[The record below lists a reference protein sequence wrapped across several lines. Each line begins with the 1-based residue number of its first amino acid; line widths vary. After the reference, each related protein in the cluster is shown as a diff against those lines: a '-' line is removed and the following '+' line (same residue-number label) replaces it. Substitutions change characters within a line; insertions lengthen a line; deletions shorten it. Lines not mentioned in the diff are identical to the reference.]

1 MIFALFSAAFVVI
14 TIFYLTI
21 AIRILFLGK
30 PTILRSSWVV
40 TFLGLLIIPFTYQ
53 VLTYVKGDS
62 PFSWIGLTGPVL
74 YLALLVFYFFVM
86 KGYTFYG
93 VAENDFQTALREA
106 LKGAGLNFEEKI
118 GRIEFTGSDM
128 VLRYSYNAFSGSGI
142 LRFQK
147 AQTPENVM
155 TSQKVVLGFREFFV
169 LKKIKTRKGV
179 GVLYLLFSL
188 VLLFLT
194 GQLLNMLLRHL

>member
-14 TIFYLTI
+14 TVFYLTI

-53 VLTYVKGDS
+53 VLTYVRGDS
-62 PFSWIGLTGPVL
+62 PFSWIGLAGPLL

-93 VAENDFQTALREA
+93 IAENDFQTALREA
-106 LKGAGLNFEEKI
+106 LKGAGLSFEEKI
-118 GRIEFTGSDM
+118 GKIELTGSDM

-147 AQTPENVM
+147 AKTPENVLI
-155 TSQKVVLGFREFFV
+155 SQKVILGFRGFFA
-169 LKKIKTRKGV
+169 LKKIQTRKGV

-188 VLLFLT
+188 ILLFLT
-194 GQLLNMLLRHL
+194 GQLVNMLLHHN